1 VVQIIRSMPDVAAA
15 ASFSQLEALPA
26 RRFDDPRDESMLYR
40 LKYSAAP
47 ERAGEILFAFQPM
60 IALGAPPD
68 HDPAQHGTGW
78 DYDRRVP
85 MIFWGTW
92 KAERRTEPVSTVDIA
107 PTLAKELGIQPGEP
121 LDGIPLRLV
130 RRD

>member
-1 VVQIIRSMPDVAAA
+1 
-15 ASFSQLEALPA
+15 
-26 RRFDDPRDESMLYR
+26 MLYR

-60 IALGAPPD
+60 ITLGAPPD

-78 DYDRRVP
+78 DNDRRVP